1 MKSGAA
7 QKRKILIIDDDADLR
22 RLLALDLE
30 RDFIVTQSGN
40 WLDARRLLTEGGF
53 DLILLDLLL
62 PDVENP
68 LEPLSGIRAVS
79 LDVPVILIS
88 GHGDAADDL
97 IDRLMRLGVDTVL
110 RKPFTR
116 EDMLAAIAARL
127 PR

>member
-30 RDFIVTQSGN
+30 RDYAVFQSGN
-40 WLDARRLLTEGGF
+40 WLDARRLLAEGQF

-62 PDVENP
+62 PDTDTP
-68 LEPLSGIRAVS
+68 LDPLNGIRAVS

-88 GHGDAADDL
+88 GHGDTADEL
-97 IDRLMRLGVDTVL
+97 IERLMRLGVDTVL

-116 EDMLAAIAARL
+116 EEMLAAVTARL
-127 PR
+127 AH